1 MFLSKNNESDP
12 HEIHAQGCASNRP
25 MKGKR
30 RLVYAGARAGK
41 QGQAARQIPKSVANF
56 DVSAAHIAPIARF
69 T

>member
-1 MFLSKNNESDP
+1 
-12 HEIHAQGCASNRP
+12 

-56 DVSAAHIAPIARF
+56 DVSEAYVAPIGAI